1 MHNSFINFFLINKEQ
16 VQIQRKLINMRSSED
31 EDNRLLAVD
40 WSEMDARK
48 TTDFKFYFKYYYV

>member
-1 MHNSFINFFLINKEQ
+1 
-16 VQIQRKLINMRSSED
+16 MRSSED

-48 TTDFKFYFKYYYV
+48 TTDFKFYFKYYYI